1 MRILGSVCKYPCRML
16 CDLREHA
23 SICRMVKEIAF
34 CYSEQVQYI
43 RLDVNA
49 SKGRSEEVSK
59 LLDVSLIHIDT
70 YHFDGEITLLIG
82 HKRDSYGGGATDR
95 LYVELKT
102 VVHIC
107 ALNCN
112 SYHQLLTALPI

>member
-1 MRILGSVCKYPCRML
+1 MSRALG
-16 CDLREHA
+16 
-23 SICRMVKEIAF
+23 
-34 CYSEQVQYI
+34 
-43 RLDVNA
+43 
-49 SKGRSEEVSK
+49 
-59 LLDVSLIHIDT
+59 VSLSHIDN
-70 YHFDGEITLLIG
+70 YRLDGEITLLLG